1 MTDVPGTGGS
11 SFERMRAMLLRAAE
25 IREDEQ
31 TQVFDALDEIMARL
45 AALDALGTIRK
56 RVADAPDRAQVG
68 AVADQ
73 VRQAATTLA
82 SVEGTLGSLAPTV
95 TELPDRITP
104 AVSQLGERFDALLG
118 RVDALAGRV
127 DGMERRLG
135 AAANDVGATRSELTG
150 LRAELGRL
158 PGNVADAVRRHLRE
172 SVTTPLSEE
181 VSTARDA
188 LTDRVDAA
196 QGALSSRLAEERAAA
211 EHRQDERLRAEA
223 DRVAGAVGEQV
234 AGARSEITGE
244 LSQLTS
250 ATRALD
256 ERLAAL
262 RGEMSERFD
271 AAQAAVRDG
280 VERMCGEVASRPDAE
295 ALTGRLREFADEIT
309 RHHREALDEAM
320 ATFAELA
327 VTPAPV
333 PPARTAP
340 DHIRWSPPRRRISVR
355 RVPSTEDIDEEALDD
370 PDYDVD

>member
-1 MTDVPGTGGS
+1 
-11 SFERMRAMLLRAAE
+11 MRAMLLRAAE

-45 AALDALGTIRK
+45 ATLDALGTIRK

-73 VRQAATTLA
+73 VRQAVTTLT
-82 SVEGTLGSLAPTV
+82 SVESTLGSLAPAV
-95 TELPDRITP
+95 EAMPEHITP

-118 RVDALAGRV
+118 RVDALAGRI
-127 DGMERRLG
+127 DGMEKRLG
-135 AAANDVGATRSELTG
+135 ATAHDVGTTRTELGG
-150 LRAELGRL
+150 LRSELGRL
-158 PGNVADAVRRHLRE
+158 PQNVADAVRRHLRE
-172 SVTTPLSEE
+172 SVTTPLAEE
-181 VSTARDA
+181 VSTAREA
-188 LTDRVDAA
+188 LTGRVDAA
-196 QGALSSRLAEERAAA
+196 EGALSSRLAEERAAV
-211 EHRQDERLRAEA
+211 ESRQAERLRAEA
-223 DRVAGAVGEQV
+223 DRVAGAVVEQV

-244 LSQLTS
+244 LSELTS

-271 AAQAAVRDG
+271 AAQAAVHDG

-340 DHIRWSPPRRRISVR
+340 DHTRWSPPRRRVTAR
-355 RVPSTEDIDEEALDD
+355 RVPSTEDTDEDALDD
-370 PDYDVD
+370 PDYDAE